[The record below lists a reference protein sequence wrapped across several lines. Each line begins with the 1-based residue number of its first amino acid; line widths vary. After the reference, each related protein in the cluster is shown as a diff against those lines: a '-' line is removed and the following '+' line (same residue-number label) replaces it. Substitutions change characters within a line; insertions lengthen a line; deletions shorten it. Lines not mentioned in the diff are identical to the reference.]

1 MSELRTEDFLCKFA
15 EIFLSRSLAVIT
27 FNSKE
32 WEGEK
37 KKKKKKANFT
47 MAQNRM
53 AQKSDGT
60 KRKCTK
66 WLNCRVDVGD
76 KHKQTKQNKQRKN

>member
-37 KKKKKKANFT
+37 KEKKKKRTSQWHKTEWLKNL
-47 MAQNRM
+47 MVQKENAQ
-53 AQKSDGT
+53 SG
-60 KRKCTK
+60 
-66 WLNCRVDVGD
+66 
-76 KHKQTKQNKQRKN
+76 

>member
-37 KKKKKKANFT
+37 KEKKKSELHN
-47 MAQNRM
+47 
-53 AQKSDGT
+53 G
-60 KRKCTK
+60 
-66 WLNCRVDVGD
+66 
-76 KHKQTKQNKQRKN
+76 TKQNGSKI